1 MGNSHNFDRGRTAD
15 RQAWEAMSAA
25 SRLGAVGL
33 TAVSLSASAI
43 TFYEFRFGSHMA
55 ARVFLIAAALLFWDF
70 AFPGPLNS
78 LYAGVITAVREFT
91 GRSMPPCQKYPQSR
105 Q

>member
-1 MGNSHNFDRGRTAD
+1 
-15 RQAWEAMSAA
+15 
-25 SRLGAVGL
+25 
-33 TAVSLSASAI
+33 
-43 TFYEFRFGSHMA
+43 MA
-55 ARVFLIAAALLFWDF
+55 AGVFLIAAALLFWIF

-105 Q
+105 